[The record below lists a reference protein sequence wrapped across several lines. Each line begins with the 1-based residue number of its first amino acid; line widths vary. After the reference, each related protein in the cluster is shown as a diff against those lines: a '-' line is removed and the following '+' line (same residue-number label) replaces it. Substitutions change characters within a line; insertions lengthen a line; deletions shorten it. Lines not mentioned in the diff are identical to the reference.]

1 MPKKT
6 FEAVEEAKGE
16 LVVQIK
22 GNQYELQRE
31 VAEACDYLKP
41 TSCYKE
47 PIEKGRNRV
56 EQRTAETF
64 DVRTY
69 LVERADWKRYIAC
82 IIRVKRHTEIFD
94 TETKLWKTREE
105 VAHYASRHWHDA
117 KCFAD
122 CIRKHWYTE
131 NCNHY
136 VRDVSLFED
145 GSRIRKNA
153 GIFARLRSFAL
164 NILRF
169 EGVTNIK
176 GALFEN
182 ALDFGAVV
190 AMRGITI

>member
-22 GNQYELQRE
+22 GNQHELQRE
-31 VAEACDYLKP
+31 VVEVCDYLKP
-41 TSCYKE
+41 ISCYKA

-64 DVRTY
+64 DVGTC
-69 LVERADWKRYIAC
+69 LIESDDWNRY

-94 TETKLWKTREE
+94 TEARLWKIREE
-105 VAHYASRHWHDA
+105 IAYYASSHWHDA
-117 KCFAD
+117 KYFAD

-136 VRDVSLFED
+136 VRDVSLSENS
-145 GSRIRKNA
+145 SRIRKNA
-153 GIFARLRSFAL
+153 GVFTRLRSFAL

-176 GALFEN
+176 RALFEN

-190 AMRGITI
+190 AMRGIMT